1 VDNVLVTLLFLK
13 LGNRCSWHSHKF
25 SFNKFT
31 VAVGKIGIKT
41 DKGYETVLLPKQE
54 FTVEPGV
61 KHEFR
66 VYEDSIVEEIAYV
79 SYTEHDIQRETI
91 GGPLNG

>member
-1 VDNVLVTLLFLK
+1 MVTLLFLK
-13 LGNRCSWHSHKF
+13 AGNRCSWHSHDF

-31 VAVGKIGIKT
+31 VASGKIGVVT
-41 DKGYETVLLPKQE
+41 DKGYETILIPKQE
-54 FTVEPGV
+54 FTVEPKV

-66 VYEDSIVEEIAYV
+66 VYEDSIVEEIAFV
-79 SYTEHDIQRETI
+79 SYTEYDIQRESI